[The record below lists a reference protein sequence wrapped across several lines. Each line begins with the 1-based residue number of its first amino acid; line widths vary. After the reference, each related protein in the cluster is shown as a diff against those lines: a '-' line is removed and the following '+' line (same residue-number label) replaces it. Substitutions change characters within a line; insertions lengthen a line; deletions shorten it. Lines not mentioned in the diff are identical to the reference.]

1 MPGRHV
7 TRTAVHRRD
16 GQRAAGSQVLR
27 TPTAGRHA
35 ELLALASSVGNR
47 RMAQIARQPWPWYG
61 PPMLG
66 DEEEEDL
73 TGMTAPSGLDLGFL
87 DDPIPSPP
95 PMTID
100 IPAPAAQHTTTSPG
114 AVRQQATDV
123 QLPAPQQGVLR
134 PAPQQATVVHPP
146 GPQHAVHHAAPQP
159 PPAVQ
164 QAAVVVPPPAAAPV
178 VPAAAPAPAPNR
190 LNELNGLDDESQIKR
205 LTKKVDELL
214 GANLVTVT
222 AGTPYRLGNPRKAHE
237 KPRGMVTIEVV
248 FTVKARAGGAN
259 LAQFVAHYHPGA
271 EKASVGRAAS
281 SQMHIK
287 KWADADKF
295 NRDEDVKHATHPN
308 LNKVIPKLGP
318 TTRNWENLPVAWGL
332 RK

>member
-1 MPGRHV
+1 
-7 TRTAVHRRD
+7 
-16 GQRAAGSQVLR
+16 
-27 TPTAGRHA
+27 
-35 ELLALASSVGNR
+35 
-47 RMAQIARQPWPWYG
+47 MAQIARQPWSWYG

-73 TGMTAPSGLDLGFL
+73 TGMTAPAGLDLGFL

-95 PMTID
+95 PMMTN
-100 IPAPAAQHTTTSPG
+100 IPAPAAQHATTTPG
-114 AVRQQATDV
+114 AVRHQATEV
-123 QLPAPQQGVLR
+123 PLPA
-134 PAPQQATVVHPP
+134 
-146 GPQHAVHHAAPQP
+146 PQHAVHHAAPQP

-164 QAAVVVPPPAAAPV
+164 QAAVVVPAPAAAPV
-178 VPAAAPAPAPNR
+178 VAAPVVAAPVAPAPAPNR
-190 LNELNGLDDESQIKR
+190 LNELNGLDAESQIKR

-222 AGTPYRLGNPRKAHE
+222 ASAPYRLGNPRKANE
-237 KPRGMVTIEVV
+237 KPRGMVTIEVL
-248 FTVKARAGGAN
+248 FTVRARAGGAN
-259 LAQFVAHYHPGA
+259 LVQFVAHYHPGA

-287 KWADADKF
+287 KWANADKF

-308 LNKVIPKLGP
+308 LNRVIPKLGP
-318 TTRNWENLPVAWGL
+318 TTKNWENLPVDWGL